1 MAYYGRSYRLW
12 GTIFSPLTPERPI
25 NTGSSRLRYQDNLSG
40 LLHQGK
46 IRRSNRPQNGISWSK
61 LPPLRN
67 DLYTFEERPIYTWG
81 TIFSPL
87 TPERPINTGS
97 SRLRN
102 QVILSSLLHQGK
114 IRRSNRPKNKKNDLS
129 WSTLPPLAP
138 ERPINTGG
146 SRLRNQVIL
155 SGLLHQGKFYAWN
168 FSKQLF
174 RYFQIAC
181 ICPPKRR
188 FWGGIVR
195 GAITILPTRLKG
207 LLGLSAG
214 SYEQGFILSDILWS
228 YRGVFC
234 RYLLSLS
241 CRWCLQAELF
251 QSFSAAIPAYFT
263 RENSGRSSTK
273 NFPCGSL
280 L

>member
-1 MAYYGRSYRLW
+1 MTATFSRAWADFQSEKEVFRLTATFSRKI
-12 GTIFSPLTPERPI
+12 GGFSPKPT
-25 NTGSSRLRYQDNLSG
+25 D
-40 LLHQGK
+40 
-46 IRRSNRPQNGISWSK
+46 
-61 LPPLRN
+61 
-67 DLYTFEERPIYTWG
+67 FEERSIHLWR

-114 IRRSNRPKNKKNDLS
+114 IRRSNRPKNKKNGLS

-181 ICPPKRR
+181 ICPKNGD
-188 FWGGIVR
+188 F
-195 GAITILPTRLKG
+195 
-207 LLGLSAG
+207 
-214 SYEQGFILSDILWS
+214 E
-228 YRGVFC
+228 GV
-234 RYLLSLS
+234 
-241 CRWCLQAELF
+241 
-251 QSFSAAIPAYFT
+251 
-263 RENSGRSSTK
+263 
-273 NFPCGSL
+273 
-280 L
+280 